1 MTLAAPA
8 SRTEANRERV
18 LRAATSAFLAHGYR
32 SSVDQIARRAG
43 VAKQTVYHHF
53 PSKDLLFKDVAREL
67 ARRVLIE
74 LEESPRDLRAGLVAF
89 GRAYRERVLG
99 APGIATF
106 RAVVPEVPR
115 FRALARAMYT
125 ASAGEMA
132 RRLSQ
137 VIGRAMEAG
146 SLRREDPR
154 FSAELLLGML
164 VGHDRIKRLFAVPL
178 ADEGEPARTERVVD
192 CFLRAFQK

>member
-1 MTLAAPA
+1 MTPSPAP
-8 SRTEANRERV
+8 NRERV
-18 LRAATSAFLAHGYR
+18 LRAATSAFLARGYR
-32 SSVDQIARRAG
+32 SSVDEIARRAG

-74 LEESPRDLRAGLVAF
+74 LEEEPGDLRAGLVAF
-89 GRAYRERVLG
+89 GRAYRQRVLG

-132 RRLSQ
+132 RRLAEM
-137 VIGRAMEAG
+137 IGHAMDAG
-146 SLRREDPR
+146 GLRREDPR
-154 FSAELLLGML
+154 FAAEIFLGML

-178 ADEGEPARTERVVD
+178 ADEREPARTERIVD
-192 CFLRAFQK
+192 CFLRAFAK

>member
-1 MTLAAPA
+1 MTPAPN
-8 SRTEANRERV
+8 ANRSRV

-74 LEESPRDLRAGLVAF
+74 LEDAPRDLRGALVAF
-89 GRAYRERVLG
+89 GEAYRGRALG
-99 APGIATF
+99 AQGIATF
-106 RAVVPEVPR
+106 RTLVPEIPR
-115 FRALARAMYT
+115 FRALARAMYA

-132 RRLSQ
+132 RRLAQ
-137 VIGRAMEAG
+137 VLGRAMEEG
-146 SLRREDPR
+146 RLRREDPR
-154 FSAELLLGML
+154 FAAELLLGML
-164 VGHDRIKRLFAVPL
+164 VGHDRIKRLFGVPL
-178 ADEGEPARTERVVD
+178 AEESESGRTQRIVD
-192 CFLRAFQK
+192 CFLRAFQQ